1 VILDRVLGCA
11 SGAPQLHSC
20 GCKIRS
26 MLEDLFN
33 PYVLRP
39 NLIKASVY
47 IAAFEVL
54 KSTIVQRIKSFY
66 TLGPRIDQPKYESE
80 VLSKD
85 PKGKKRHVH
94 ASLAWLKESEAI
106 DDDDIIIYE
115 RVKEL
120 RDKLAHQMAPLMID
134 GLPADLPTRF
144 LEMIRLLDKIGKW
157 WIVNV
162 DSTEQVDE
170 SSVMPGPIFGL
181 QLMFQ
186 TAFGSEEDSRK
197 FLEDFRKLTGEQRN
211 RRITSIQ

>member
-1 VILDRVLGCA
+1 MH
-11 SGAPQLHSC
+11 PC

-33 PYVLRP
+33 PDVLRP

-66 TLGPRIDQPKYESE
+66 TFGPRIDQPKYESE

-162 DSTEQVDE
+162 DIATDPQFDGQQVEE
-170 SSVMPGPIFGL
+170 SNIIPGPIMAL
-181 QLMFQ
+181 QVLMDVALGSDEDARKHLEEFRRLTRTKTSSA
-186 TAFGSEEDSRK
+186 TASSD
-197 FLEDFRKLTGEQRN
+197 TGGKSQ
-211 RRITSIQ
+211 